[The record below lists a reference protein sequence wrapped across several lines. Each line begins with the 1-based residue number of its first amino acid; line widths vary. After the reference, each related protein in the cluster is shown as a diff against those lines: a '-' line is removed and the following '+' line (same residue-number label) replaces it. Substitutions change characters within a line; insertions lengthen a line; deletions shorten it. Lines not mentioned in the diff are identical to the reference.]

1 MVVYVKS
8 SNQTENIRYRKN
20 TREHVTWLPSAHLCD
35 LRVSFAWDRFVST
48 FFGYAYGIRSP
59 LLHEK
64 SVPKQW
70 TRKENLGV
78 KILMNEVMR
87 SGWTRSCTEFE
98 AKLGTFGPY
107 RLILNTNVNRYP
119 DEGRTRYHEQDG
131 EKLCGPARCKQ
142 SRKRVALK

>member
-1 MVVYVKS
+1 MFVLNVVSIDFIPCSV
-8 SNQTENIRYRKN
+8 Q
-20 TREHVTWLPSAHLCD
+20 VA
-35 LRVSFAWDRFVST
+35 
-48 FFGYAYGIRSP
+48 
-59 LLHEK
+59 LLFIEF
-64 SVPKQW
+64 
-70 TRKENLGV
+70 NLQ
-78 KILMNEVMR
+78 ILMNEVMR